1 MEPISLSMAGL
12 ILGSMAVGAALSKI
26 FGRKKSSCSAPSDE
40 TTSVPVDEDKERAI
54 NDLVA

>member
-26 FGRKKSSCSAPSDE
+26 FGKKKSSCCAPSDE
-40 TTSVPVDEDKERAI
+40 AMSVPIDEDKEKAI

>member
-26 FGRKKSSCSAPSDE
+26 FGRKKSCCAVPSDE
-40 TTSVPVDEDKERAI
+40 STSVPINEDKEKAI